1 MSTVAESIK
10 LILVK
15 RNMSLKALSKEAGIS
30 PNSMYA
36 KINNNNGE
44 KFKISELESIAQ
56 VLDCTFECSFTLNDT
71 KEKF

>member
-36 KINNNNGE
+36 KINNNNGR
-44 KFKISELESIAQ
+44 KI
-56 VLDCTFECSFTLNDT
+56 
-71 KEKF
+71 